1 MFSLSLRTEL
11 HARICYGLWSITA
24 RLEQKEQALTR
35 KRIQEF
41 IRCVVKVRSTFQQRN
56 CAFLGTHL
64 TGWVPSNSVSRNSL
78 LARGSAWGPFGCVA
92 MKLDAKLKISVHNR
106 LFLAFAAKGHVVH
119 STVNV
124 LGRTIADGD
133 QRRRFG
139 WRATRLR
146 ILVQERKKI

>member
-1 MFSLSLRTEL
+1 ME
-11 HARICYGLWSITA
+11 
-24 RLEQKEQALTR
+24 
-35 KRIQEF
+35 
-41 IRCVVKVRSTFQQRN
+41 
-56 CAFLGTHL
+56 
-64 TGWVPSNSVSRNSL
+64 
-78 LARGSAWGPFGCVA
+78 
-92 MKLDAKLKISVHNR
+92 
-106 LFLAFAAKGHVVH
+106 LFLAFAAKRHVVH